1 MNRLFTAA
9 LLLIT
14 STTLAAEAD
23 DSKVGPVP
31 DEVRTEFKLAP
42 FYEKF
47 LDVGG
52 MPIVASGKVSD
63 YALLEAR
70 YLVRQMTGHKPEILA
85 ALAKQKIRLAIMAP
99 DEFTTDVP
107 EHSHLRPKAYWD
119 RRARG
124 LGASLR
130 HPAVSCGEESLLGYR
145 GDPYATENIMIH
157 EFAHAMHEC
166 GLNLVDKTFD
176 ERLRKAFAAAKERG
190 LWKDKYAGTNRNE
203 YWAEG
208 VQSWFDDNREPD
220 HDHNHVNTRAELK
233 EYDPPLAS
241 LCAEIFGDGEWRY
254 LRPQKRTP
262 APAHLAGY
270 DPKAAPRFSWD
281 KLAGRYKD
289 DPDEETLTALP
300 ENARPEWKSPGGG
313 HRVSLRIANSRKS
326 EIQLDWID
334 FDGKPQQ
341 HMTLRGGSLEVR
353 QTFTG
358 HVFRAS
364 DAEGKVI
371 GYVVAGE
378 KDGSVIF
385 K

>member
-1 MNRLFTAA
+1 MNRMLAAA
-9 LLLIT
+9 LLLIA
-14 STTLAAEAD
+14 STTLAAETD

-31 DEVRTEFKLAP
+31 DEVRKEFKLAP
-42 FYEKF
+42 FYEKL

-52 MPIVASGKVSD
+52 MPIVASSKVSD
-63 YALLEAR
+63 YSLLEAR

-99 DEFTTDVP
+99 DEFTTDLP

-145 GDPYATENIMIH
+145 GDPYASENIMIH

-176 ERLRKAFAAAKERG
+176 ERLRKAFEAGKERG
-190 LWKDKYAGTNRNE
+190 LWKGKYAGTNRNE

-233 EYDPPLAS
+233 EYDPPLAA
-241 LCAEIFGDGEWRY
+241 LCEEIFGDGEWRY

-270 DPKAAPRFSWD
+270 DPKSAQRFSWE
-281 KLAGRYKD
+281 KLAERQKEQT
-289 DPDEETLTALP
+289 EEEIVAPLAA
-300 ENARPEWKSPGGG
+300 EARAEWKSPGSSQ
-313 HRVSLRIANSRKS
+313 RVTLRFANNRKS
-326 EIQLDWID
+326 EIELVWID
-334 FDGKPQQ
+334 FEGQPAQRVT
-341 HMTLRGGSLEVR
+341 MRGGSLQER
-353 QTFTG
+353 QTFAG
-358 HVFRAS
+358 HIFRAT
-364 DAEGKVI
+364 DADGKLI
-371 GYVVAGE
+371 GYYVAGE